1 MKIKKKEYKKRLKD
15 EYWRGIEL
23 GMRFALDNPDTAEKY
38 RDNIPKMRYEVER
51 ASEVMEKVANAITNL
66 FKR

>member
-38 RDNIPKMRYEVER
+38 RGNIPQMRYEVER
-51 ASEVMEKVANAITNL
+51 ASEVMEKVTNAITNL